1 MQARDL
7 ILKLLEVIVLKFKS
21 IAKYQVTHLLESAN
35 NKTSDIGVKRTITEH
50 ESADNEPI
58 DKDKKLDLFLNSFED
73 KDRVKVGNSIKKN
86 NCFQNNN

>member
-1 MQARDL
+1 MTILETKFEIRLQARDM

-35 NKTSDIGVKRTITEH
+35 NKTSDMSVKRAIEH
-50 ESADNEPI
+50 ESVENEPT

-73 KDRVKVGNSIKKN
+73 KDRVKVGKK
-86 NCFQNNN
+86 